1 MRLFCKAL
9 VQKIIRIASWMGFGV
24 FPVSISLKRASTSL
38 RRSWWVLWHVCF
50 VALLSLSTSVVLKG
64 VFWGAI
70 LGCFGGKNGL
80 TDMTLWTLAFW
91 SCFRRFSACM
101 TLSARFL
108 CQKVSK
114 SGVFVQ
120 KLPLPHSTTEN
131 ATKMSYMQFCR
142 VFCLKTPISTPKSLK
157 TVLFAIYRVFVLF
170 SSTSCIYRSDLAI
183 LAFYRKHHV

>member
-1 MRLFCKAL
+1 MALPRLYGDPD
-9 VQKIIRIASWMGFGV
+9 GFYGMFV
-24 FPVSISLKRASTSL
+24 LWRFSLFLPVSCWRGCSGGR
-38 RRSWWVLWHVCF
+38 
-50 VALLSLSTSVVLKG
+50 
-64 VFWGAI
+64 FWGVLEVKMAS
-70 LGCFGGKNGL
+70 L
-80 TDMTLWTLAFW
+80 TYPLWTLAFW

-101 TLSARFL
+101 TLSTRFP

-131 ATKMSYMQFCR
+131 ATKMSCMQFCR

-183 LAFYRKHHV
+183 LAFYRKRHV